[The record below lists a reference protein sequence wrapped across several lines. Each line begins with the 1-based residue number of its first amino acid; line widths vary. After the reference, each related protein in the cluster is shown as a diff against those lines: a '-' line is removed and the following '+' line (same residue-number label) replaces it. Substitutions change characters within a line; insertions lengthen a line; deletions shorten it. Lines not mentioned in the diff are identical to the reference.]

1 MLLSSGQIKGERKL
15 VRFFVAKLSTKIQ
28 TKRQKEGARKQ
39 NMLFTLFD
47 HDPVRN
53 VFLRNNSFLSFRENF
68 DRPIDSI
75 PIKYQT
81 RKKQIIIRKIFAFK
95 TPAPPFF
102 SLAVLSTLSLVL
114 QYSIDK
120 ISNKQRFRL
129 KFSVEACF

>member
-15 VRFFVAKLSTKIQ
+15 VRVFVAKLSTKIQ

-39 NMLFTLFD
+39 NMLFALFD

-53 VFLRNNSFLSFRENF
+53 VFLRNNSFLSFRDNF

-81 RKKQIIIRKIFAFK
+81 RRKQIIVRKIFAFK
-95 TPAPPFF
+95 TPAP
-102 SLAVLSTLSLVL
+102 
-114 QYSIDK
+114 
-120 ISNKQRFRL
+120 R
-129 KFSVEACF
+129 

>member
-39 NMLFTLFD
+39 NMLFALFD

-53 VFLRNNSFLSFRENF
+53 VLLRNNSFLSFRDNF
-68 DRPIDSI
+68 YRPIDSI

-81 RKKQIIIRKIFAFK
+81 RRKQIIIRKIFAYK
-95 TPAPPFF
+95 TPAP
-102 SLAVLSTLSLVL
+102 SLITIRGRLLVCLDMSHSCMSSSMSL
-114 QYSIDK
+114 
-120 ISNKQRFRL
+120 
-129 KFSVEACF
+129 

>member
-39 NMLFTLFD
+39 NMLFALFD

-53 VFLRNNSFLSFRENF
+53 VLLRNNSFLSFRDSF
-68 DRPIDSI
+68 YRPIDSI

-81 RKKQIIIRKIFAFK
+81 RRKQIIIRKIFAFK
-95 TPAPPFF
+95 TPAP
-102 SLAVLSTLSLVL
+102 SLITIRGRLLVCLDMSHSCMSSSMSL
-114 QYSIDK
+114 
-120 ISNKQRFRL
+120 
-129 KFSVEACF
+129 

>member
-39 NMLFTLFD
+39 NMLFALFD

-53 VFLRNNSFLSFRENF
+53 VLLRNNSFLSFRDNF
-68 DRPIDSI
+68 YRPIDSI

-81 RKKQIIIRKIFAFK
+81 RRKQIIIRKIFAFK
-95 TPAPPFF
+95 TPAP
-102 SLAVLSTLSLVL
+102 SLITIRGRLLVCLDMSHSCMSSSMSL
-114 QYSIDK
+114 
-120 ISNKQRFRL
+120 
-129 KFSVEACF
+129 